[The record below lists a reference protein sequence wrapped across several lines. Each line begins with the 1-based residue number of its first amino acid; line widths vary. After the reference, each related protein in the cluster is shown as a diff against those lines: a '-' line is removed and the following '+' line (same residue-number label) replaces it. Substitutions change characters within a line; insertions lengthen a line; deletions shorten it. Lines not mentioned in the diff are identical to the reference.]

1 EKAFAAM
8 QTLADRMGLDIYETA
23 AGILTIVNNNMA
35 NAIRSRTIQKGQDP
49 RKFALV
55 AQGGAGPLHAAEV
68 ALSLGIPEVIVPRY
82 PGITSA
88 MGLLTTDLKHDLI
101 QNEFTLSTEPNLP
114 KLNAD
119 LQSLEDQVKEQL
131 RADGFSETDMTLQRF
146 ADCRYVGQGYELRA
160 LVPGG
165 ILDETALQTVWQ
177 QFHDL
182 HTAEYGHAFP
192 ENPVEL
198 VTLRVTGTGPMPK
211 LSDFPAPTQ
220 GDLKDAW
227 LKTAVTY
234 FRVNGQLEQYS
245 TQFFDRD
252 RLPIGAQI
260 EGPAVIF
267 QKDSTILL
275 PPHSRTTVES
285 NGNLVIRLTNDSLG
299 NKALEMATAKSPA

>member
-1 EKAFAAM
+1 
-8 QTLADRMGLDIYETA
+8 
-23 AGILTIVNNNMA
+23 
-35 NAIRSRTIQKGQDP
+35 
-49 RKFALV
+49 V

-68 ALSLGIPEVIVPRY
+68 ALSLGIPEVVVPRY

-101 QNEFTLSTEPNLP
+101 QNEFTLSTDPHLD

-119 LQSLEDQVKEQL
+119 LQALGRSGQSQL
-131 RADGFSETDMTLQRF
+131 RADGFSEDQMTLQRF

-160 LVPGG
+160 MVPGG
-165 ILDETALQTVWQ
+165 ELDETALQSVWQ

-211 LSDFPAPTQ
+211 LSGLPVPTE
-220 GDLKDAW
+220 GDVKEAW

-234 FRVNGQLEQYS
+234 FRVNGQLGEILHQLFRARS
-245 TQFFDRD
+245 
-252 RLPIGAQI
+252 PACGGII

-267 QKDSTILL
+267 QKDSTVLL
-275 PPHSRTTVES
+275 PPHSHTTVEA
-285 NGNLVIRLTNDSLG
+285 NGNLLIRLGAESLTD
-299 NKALEMATAKSPA
+299 KRVAMEAAV